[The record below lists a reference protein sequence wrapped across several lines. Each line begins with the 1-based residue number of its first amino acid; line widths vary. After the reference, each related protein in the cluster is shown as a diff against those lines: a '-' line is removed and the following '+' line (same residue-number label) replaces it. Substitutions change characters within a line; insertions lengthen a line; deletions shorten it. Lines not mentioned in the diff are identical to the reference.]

1 MRQIDKIIIHC
12 TATPAGRVVTVKDV
26 DAWHRQRG
34 FQGIGYHF
42 LIGLK
47 GEIWNGRSLEVRG
60 AHTLGQNA
68 GSIGVCYVGGLDLQG
83 KPLDTRTD
91 AQKRALIT
99 LLKSLKSQF
108 PKATIHG
115 HREFAQKDCPCFDV
129 QSEYK
134 SL

>member
-12 TATPAGRVVTVKDV
+12 TSTPAGRVVTVKDV
-26 DAWHRQRG
+26 DNWHKQRG
-34 FQGIGYHF
+34 FQGIGYHY

-47 GEIWNGRSLEVRG
+47 GEIWNGRPIEAIG
-60 AHTLGQNA
+60 AHTVGQNA
-68 GSIGVCYVGGLDLQG
+68 RSIGVCYVGGLDLQG

-108 PKATIHG
+108 PKAMIHG
-115 HREFAQKDCPCFDV
+115 HREFAQKACPCFDAKN
-129 QSEYK
+129 EYK
-134 SL
+134 NL